1 MIEALPFLMLCSL
14 VIVLFS
20 GIPVAVVLFGLGVLF
35 CGLGIALGEMPV
47 AGLFNITPKLIT
59 SMSGSL
65 FYPAVVMLLFM
76 GVALEKAGIA
86 KDMLTCLSLILKRAP
101 GGLALSVLIIGV
113 VLAPA
118 AGIVGA
124 SVVTLS
130 LIALPTLIQRGY
142 TASAAT
148 GAVAAAGTVGIIL
161 PPAVML
167 FFLAGEFKVP
177 LGSMFM
183 ATVVPGGLLICLYA
197 VFFMWRGWQQQQSIS
212 HPSAESTPQS
222 LLQWLLLL
230 NRGLVLPVG
239 LIALVLGTIIAGW
252 ATPSQSGAIGA
263 AGGLLLVVINGRL
276 TRELLAELFVTTA
289 RLSAMVFFIIMAA
302 AVFAYPFRYFGG
314 DTTIA
319 NGLNAINGGPWMML
333 LLIVGIIFVL
343 GFFIDWIEITVITLP
358 LMMPTLNALEFVD
371 HIVVG
376 KTTLLW
382 IAAVVALVLQT
393 SFITPPFGF
402 ALFFLKGS
410 APASVSLF
418 EIYRGVWPI
427 LLIQL
432 LVIALVLLFP
442 ELVLWLP
449 EQIYGSI
456 R

>member
-1 MIEALPFLMLCSL
+1 MIELLPFLMLGSL
-14 VIVLFS
+14 VLLLFS
-20 GIPVAVVLFGLGVLF
+20 GIPVAVVLFGIGIVF
-35 CGLGIALGEMPV
+35 CGIGILLGEMPV
-47 AGLFNITPKLIT
+47 AGLFNITPKLYT

-86 KDMLTCLSLILKRAP
+86 GDMLTCLSLLLKKVP

-113 VLAPA
+113 VRAPA

-130 LIALPTLIQRGY
+130 LIALPTLLQRGY
-142 TASAAT
+142 SAPAAS
-148 GAVAAAGTVGIIL
+148 GSVAAAGTVGIIL

-167 FFLAGEFKVP
+167 FFLAGEFKLP

-183 ATVVPGGLLICLYA
+183 TTVVPGAMLIGLYAIYFIWRGSRHPLLEPHRPQRQPRGIAGWILLWVRGLL
-197 VFFMWRGWQQQQSIS
+197 
-212 HPSAESTPQS
+212 
-222 LLQWLLLL
+222 
-230 NRGLVLPVG
+230 LPVG
-239 LIALVLGTIIAGW
+239 LIVVVLGTIVAGW
-252 ATPSQSGAIGA
+252 ATPSQSGALGA
-263 AGGLLLVVINGRL
+263 AGGFLLIVLNGRL
-276 TRELLAELFVTTA
+276 SLPLLADLFTTTA
-289 RLSAMVFFIIMAA
+289 RLTAMVFFIIMAA
-302 AVFAYPFRYFGG
+302 AVFAYPFRYYGG

-319 NGLNAINGGPWMML
+319 QLLSSINAGPWAL
-333 LLIVGIIFVL
+333 LLIILGIIFVL

-358 LMMPTLNALEFVD
+358 LMIPTLGMLEFVD
-371 HIVVG
+371 HVDTG

-382 IAAVVALVLQT
+382 IAAVVALILQT

-402 ALFFLKGS
+402 ALFFMKGS
-410 APASVSLF
+410 APPSVTLF
-418 EIYRGVWPI
+418 DIYRGVAPI

-432 LVIALVLLFP
+432 IVIAVVLVYP

-449 EQIYGSI
+449 ERVYGAI

>member
-1 MIEALPFLMLCSL
+1 MIDALPFLMLASL
-14 VIVLFS
+14 VLLLFS
-20 GIPVAVVLFGLGVLF
+20 GIPVAVVLIGLGVTF
-35 CGLGIALGEMPV
+35 SGLGIALGEMPV

-86 KDMLTCLSLILKRAP
+86 KEMLSCLSLLLRRTP
-101 GGLALSVLIIGV
+101 GGLALAVLAIGV
-113 VLAPA
+113 ILAPA

-130 LIALPTLIQRGY
+130 FIALPTLIERGY
-142 TASAAT
+142 PASAAS

-183 ATVVPGGLLICLYA
+183 STVLPGGLLILLYA
-197 VFFMWRGWQQQQSIS
+197 LYFMWRGSRLKTIT
-212 HPSAESTPQS
+212 HPHADDSPQG
-222 LLQWLLLL
+222 LFQWLLLL
-230 NRGLVLPVG
+230 IRGLVLPIG

-263 AGGLLLVVINGRL
+263 AGGLLLVILNGRL
-276 TRELLAELFVTTA
+276 SRRLLKELFTTTA

-319 NGLNAINGGPWMML
+319 DALNAINAGPWTLL
-333 LLIVGIIFVL
+333 LLIMGIIFIL

-358 LMMPTLNALEFVD
+358 LMMPTLGALEFVE
-371 HIVVG
+371 HVAVG

-382 IAAVVALVLQT
+382 IAAVVALILQT

-410 APASVSLF
+410 APKGVTLSD
-418 EIYRGVWPI
+418 IYRGVWPI

-432 LVIALVLLFP
+432 LVIAMVLAYP
-442 ELVLWLP
+442 NLVLWLP
-449 EQIYGSI
+449 EQVYGTI